1 MNTKFNYLKIK
12 YAVKILNL
20 KLKHVS
26 LSKLKAFSFIELLFT
41 LSLTILVLMLL
52 PSMICLTSYYLIN
65 AKNNDD
71 INFDFFSRDILY
83 DTQKLKYKL
92 QIENSHTIKLSN
104 NNDVIRYVFNRS
116 KIYKNINQK
125 GNITLL
131 NNVVSTQIL
140 KTNNKYIKIKIK
152 LVKTNYTQEKIL
164 LL

>member
-1 MNTKFNYLKIK
+1 
-12 YAVKILNL
+12 
-20 KLKHVS
+20 
-26 LSKLKAFSFIELLFT
+26 
-41 LSLTILVLMLL
+41 MLL
-52 PSMICLTSYYLIN
+52 PSMIRLTSYYLIN